1 MILVP
6 IKDFASAKQRLAPV
20 LTPEQRR
27 QLAHVMFADV
37 LRALAAIPSC
47 PTVAVV
53 TRDAEAM
60 RMASQFG
67 FSRIYDGL
75 NAGET
80 EAIAAATEQAIARGA
95 QFTLVIPGDAP
106 LVTPEEIMRVLDTAP
121 KNQGTVLAAAADN
134 QGTNAILRRPA
145 DLFPARFGNQSFLPH
160 LRAAIATRKP
170 TVVLRLAGLAL
181 DVDRPDD
188 LHALACAS
196 GAKESQRLVRSWGF
210 GSRAAAIARAAGF

>member
-20 LTPEQRR
+20 LTPEQRC
-27 QLAHVMFADV
+27 QLARTMFVDV
-37 LRALAAIPSC
+37 LRALAALPS
-47 PTVAVV
+47 PLTVAVV
-53 TRDAEAM
+53 TRDVEAM
-60 RMASQFG
+60 RLGSQFG
-67 FSRIYDGL
+67 FARIYDGL

-95 QFTLVIPGDAP
+95 QFSLVIPADAP
-106 LVTPEEIMRVLDTAP
+106 LVTAEEITRIFDTAP
-121 KNQGTVLAAAADN
+121 KQGTVLASAADN

-145 DLFPARFGNQSFLPH
+145 DLFPARFGNQSFVPH

-170 TVVLRLAGLAL
+170 TVVLRLGGLAL
-181 DVDRPDD
+181 DIDRPDD

-196 GAKESQRLVRSWGF
+196 GSKESQRLVRSWGF